1 LVNNQSFTR
10 FVLQLHLTIQPLKIL
25 HSVHPDDF
33 KSYQTDLIRE
43 RFLINNLVETDK
55 INSVYTH
62 YDRMIVGAVCPANNK
77 IDLPNY
83 PNLKADYFL
92 ERREIG
98 IINVA
103 GEGGVTADGQSFNLK
118 KLDCLYV
125 GKGVKNITFSSK
137 DIGQPAVFYILSAPA
152 HVNHPAVLMTHA
164 EAAKVNA
171 GDALTANR
179 RTINKYI
186 HMDGIKSCQL
196 VMGLTILQEGSIWNT
211 MPPHTHDRRM
221 EAYFYF
227 DLPAGQKIFHY
238 MGQGNETRHIAV
250 NNYEAVVSPPWS
262 IHSGSGTATYSFIW
276 GMAGENLDY
285 TDMDVITIED
295 IR

>member
-1 LVNNQSFTR
+1 
-10 FVLQLHLTIQPLKIL
+10 LKIL

-43 RFLINNLVETDK
+43 RFLIDNLVEIGK
-55 INSVYTH
+55 INCVYTH

-77 IDLPNY
+77 IELPNY

-103 GEGGVTADGQSFNLK
+103 GDGEINVEGKIYNLK
-118 KLDCLYV
+118 RLDCLYV
-125 GKGVKNITFSSK
+125 GKGARNITFSSK
-137 DIGQPAVFYILSAPA
+137 DPGQPSVFYILSAPA
-152 HVNHPAVLMTHA
+152 HMSYPTVLTTNA
-164 EAAKVNA
+164 ETAKVNA
-171 GDALTANR
+171 GDASTANR

-227 DLPAGQKIFHY
+227 DLPAGQKVFHY

-285 TDMDVITIED
+285 TDMDVISIED